1 MPGGSTPGRR
11 GAGYADRGARP
22 TRAGVN
28 IARTAAPRGGTPR
41 SLGRVSYV
49 DLHCHLLPGIDDGSA
64 ELADALRH
72 ARRLQAEG
80 VRDVACTP
88 HVKRDLFPRVVPA
101 ELHGRLR
108 VLQSALEQAGLLVRV
123 HPGGELAHE
132 DALALD
138 AGDLELI
145 AQGPAGARWLLLECP
160 FAGIDESFL
169 AAAERLG
176 DLGYGLLLAHPERTA
191 GILDDGW
198 RLLQELRAAGALLQ
212 VNVCSLLGNHGLE
225 VQETGVALVRA
236 GLAFCLASD
245 GHPGSRE
252 HTLRLGF
259 HLLLRAGATSA
270 QAFRLTQAN
279 PRLLLHHGAPSLT
292 GHELLAA

>member
-1 MPGGSTPGRR
+1 VIVPRAPGH
-11 GAGYADRGARP
+11 AEARL
-22 TRAGVN
+22 R
-28 IARTAAPRGGTPR
+28 
-41 SLGRVSYV
+41 LGRISYV

-64 ELADALRH
+64 ELDDALRH

-101 ELHGRLR
+101 ELRGRVR
-108 VLQSALEQAGLLVRV
+108 ALQSALEEAGLRVRV

-132 DALALD
+132 EALALP

-169 AAAERLG
+169 AAAERLR
-176 DLGYGLLLAHPERTA
+176 DLGYGLLLAHPERA
-191 GILDDGW
+191 ASGLE
-198 RLLQELRAAGALLQ
+198 RLQPLLERGALLQ

-225 VQETGVALVRA
+225 IQDTAVGLVRA

-252 HTLRLGF
+252 HTLQLGF
-259 HLLLRAGATSA
+259 QLLLRAGASSA

-279 PRLLLHHGAPSLT
+279 PSLLLRHGVPALADR
-292 GHELLAA
+292 ELAAA